1 MAGKSFSRLLF
12 WVGQATVMPD
22 GGLREKKERHLFLIN
37 LNF

>member
-1 MAGKSFSRLLF
+1 MAGKSFSRLLL
-12 WVGQATVMPD
+12 WMEEKIVLPD

>member
-1 MAGKSFSRLLF
+1 MAGKSFSRLLL
-12 WVGQATVMPD
+12 WVGQKIVMPD